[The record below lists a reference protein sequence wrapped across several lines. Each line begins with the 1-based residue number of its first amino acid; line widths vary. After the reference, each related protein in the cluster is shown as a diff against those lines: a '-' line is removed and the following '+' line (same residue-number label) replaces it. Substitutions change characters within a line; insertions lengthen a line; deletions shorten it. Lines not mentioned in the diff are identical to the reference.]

1 MAYIKSYKDLT
12 VWQKS
17 MDVVELVFDITKTF
31 PSSEL
36 YGLVSQ
42 MKRAAV
48 SVPSNIAEGFGRNSQ
63 KEYAQF
69 YLIA

>member
-1 MAYIKSYKDLT
+1 
-12 VWQKS
+12 